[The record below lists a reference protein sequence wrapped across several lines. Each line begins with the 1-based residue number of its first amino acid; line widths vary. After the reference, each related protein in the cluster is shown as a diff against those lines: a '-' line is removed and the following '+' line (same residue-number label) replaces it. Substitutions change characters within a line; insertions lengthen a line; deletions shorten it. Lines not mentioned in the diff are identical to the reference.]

1 MTTSI
6 ARGLV
11 SRIEEHVDER
21 GRHLTRVLGRA
32 LDANLRYNAVLG
44 ELAIR
49 AFDLLVSAVSEIG
62 PQIVSTSTR
71 VQEVSTAI
79 PIPPAM
85 PSVPSPAP
93 ILLEGEAGSRAF
105 GLFVVENNLPQ
116 QISARVEV
124 GPLIDPN
131 GREIKAVLRFEPGV
145 ITLAPK
151 EQVVAKVSAR
161 ISRGLIAGVRYQGE
175 IRVPGIA
182 GARIP
187 IVVRRKTASNS
198 KASASRAKR
207 ASSRSKGKSKH
218 SRGHRARNAFKE

>member
-1 MTTSI
+1 MTISI

-11 SRIEEHVDER
+11 SRIEERVDER
-21 GRHLTRVLGRA
+21 GRQLTRVLGRA

-62 PQIVSTSTR
+62 PQIVSTATR
-71 VQEVSTAI
+71 VQEATAI

-93 ILLEGEAGSRAF
+93 ILLEGEGGKRAF

-124 GPLIDPN
+124 GPLVDPN

-175 IRVPGIA
+175 IRVPGSA

-187 IVVRRKTASNS
+187 IVVRRKPTGNS
-198 KASASRAKR
+198 KANSSRANR
-207 ASSRSKGKSKH
+207 TSSISKGKSKH
-218 SRGHRARNAFKE
+218 PNVGPARNTFKG

>member
-1 MTTSI
+1 
-6 ARGLV
+6 
-11 SRIEEHVDER
+11 
-21 GRHLTRVLGRA
+21 LGRA

-62 PQIVSTSTR
+62 PQIVSTATR
-71 VQEVSTAI
+71 VQEATAI

-93 ILLEGEAGSRAF
+93 ILLEGEAGRRAF

-124 GPLIDPN
+124 GPLVDPN

-187 IVVRRKTASNS
+187 IVVRRKPTGNS
-198 KASASRAKR
+198 KANSSRANR
-207 ASSRSKGKSKH
+207 TSSISKGKSKH
-218 SRGHRARNAFKE
+218 PRVGPARNTFKG

>member
-11 SRIEEHVDER
+11 WRIEEHVVEG
-21 GRHLTRVLGRA
+21 GRQLTRVLGRA
-32 LDANLRYNAVLG
+32 LDANLRYNAALG
-44 ELAIR
+44 ELALR
-49 AFDLLVSAVSEIG
+49 TFDLLVSAVSEIG
-62 PQIVSTSTR
+62 PQIVSTTTR
-71 VQEVSTAI
+71 VQEASTTM
-79 PIPPAM
+79 PIPPGL

-93 ILLEGEAGSRAF
+93 ILLEGEAGGRAF

-116 QISARVEV
+116 QLSARVEV
-124 GPLIDPN
+124 GPLVDPN
-131 GREIKAVLRFEPGV
+131 GREIKAVLRFKPGV

-151 EQVVAKVSAR
+151 EQVVARVSAR

-187 IVVRRKTASNS
+187 IVVRRKPTGNS
-198 KASASRAKR
+198 KASASRVNR
-207 ASSRSKGKSKH
+207 ASSISKGKSKH
-218 SRGHRARNAFKE
+218 PRGHPARNVFKG

>member
-1 MTTSI
+1 
-6 ARGLV
+6 
-11 SRIEEHVDER
+11 
-21 GRHLTRVLGRA
+21 
-32 LDANLRYNAVLG
+32 
-44 ELAIR
+44 
-49 AFDLLVSAVSEIG
+49 
-62 PQIVSTSTR
+62 
-71 VQEVSTAI
+71 
-79 PIPPAM
+79 M

-207 ASSRSKGKSKH
+207 ASSGSKGKSKH

>member
-1 MTTSI
+1 M
-6 ARGLV
+6 
-11 SRIEEHVDER
+11 DER

-182 GARIP
+182 GASIP
-187 IVVRRKTASNS
+187 IVVRRKTANS